1 MKATYTIIAALLLIS
16 AGCSSAY
23 RSTAVYDDVYYDGSE
38 RYLENIRQ
46 EEPRASAKYE
56 RNEQRSKY
64 ESEREYPYEDYG
76 DGGEEYVEG
85 GNTYITNNYFD
96 APYDYFY
103 SARIRRFSR
112 PFLGFSYFGPCYA
125 DYRWYDPYFS
135 GVSIYMSWGNPGWG
149 WGNPGWGW
157 GNPGWGWGNPGWGW
171 GNPGWGWGNPFFYS
185 YRPFNTWGFRPW
197 NDPFYSGYN
206 FGYWNG
212 FNDGFFY
219 GSGFYSGFA
228 VGGFS
233 NGFNNT
239 GYSESYTPTDYYYGP
254 RFANNSGSNSGMRG
268 QRSAVQYGKNDG
280 SGTNRTNVNA
290 ASVNNGQLANSSRYG
305 NENKSGKTGTVSN
318 NYFEDQRGNEVSK
331 RGGESLS
338 GIRTVNPG
346 RAGSS
351 VSRDGFGGEKSP
363 RGSGS
368 LINGGNAARQGL
380 NQPNPTRQQEW
391 RRYKSRQ
398 YNSNRWYE
406 SPSGNNVRHSY
417 ERNGSSIPSG
427 NRINRTGPKTRRSQG
442 VNNRT
447 GILQERRTPDRS
459 IGSPE
464 RRRNRSIS
472 SPRQLQERRS
482 SPPSPRRSTTS
493 PGRRS
498 SPERSIRRSGTP
510 RSSSPSG
517 SYSAPSRTRSYS
529 SPSRSGSSRPSSGF
543 SSPSRSSRPSS
554 GGSRSSSPA
563 RLRGPR

>member
-1 MKATYTIIAALLLIS
+1 MKATYIIIAALLLIS

-23 RSTAVYDDVYYDGSE
+23 RSTTTYDDVYYDGSE

-46 EEPRASAKYE
+46 EEPRASGKYE

-64 ESEREYPYEDYG
+64 ESEREYPYEDFS
-76 DGGEEYVEG
+76 DGGEEYVEN

-157 GNPGWGWGNPGWGW
+157 SNSRWGWGR
-171 GNPGWGWGNPFFYS
+171 PGWGWGNPFFYS
-185 YRPFNTWGFRPW
+185 YRPFNSWGLGPW

-228 VGGFS
+228 VNGLN
-233 NGFNNT
+233 NGFGNT
-239 GYSESYTPTDYYYGP
+239 GYSESYTPADYYYGP

-268 QRSAVQYGKNDG
+268 QRSDVQYGKNDG
-280 SGTNRTNVNA
+280 SGANRTNVNA
-290 ASVNNGQLANSSRYG
+290 ASVNNGQLASPGRNG
-305 NENKSGKTGTVSN
+305 NLNKSGKTATVGN
-318 NYFEDQRGNEVSK
+318 NYFEKQRGNEVSK

-338 GIRTVNPG
+338 GIRTVNTG

-351 VSRDGFGGEKSP
+351 VSRDGIGGEKSP
-363 RGSGS
+363 RSSGA
-368 LINGGNAARQGL
+368 LIKSNSGNTATQGL
-380 NQPNPTRQQEW
+380 NQRNTTRQQEW
-391 RRYKSRQ
+391 NRYKSRQ
-398 YNSNRWYE
+398 YNSNRWDE
-406 SPSGNNVRHSY
+406 NPSRSNVRQSY
-417 ERNGSSIPSG
+417 ERNGSNSPSG
-427 NRINRTGPKTRRSQG
+427 NRITRPGPKTQRSDGVYRRTR
-442 VNNRT
+442 VR
-447 GILQERRTPDRS
+447 QERRMPGRS

-464 RRRNRSIS
+464 RRRDRSIS

-493 PGRRS
+493 PKRSS
-498 SPERSIRRSGTP
+498 SPERSIRRSGSGAP
-510 RSSSPSG
+510 RSNSPSRTF
-517 SYSAPSRTRSYS
+517 SAPSRSRSYS

-543 SSPSRSSRPSS
+543 SSPSRSSRSSS
-554 GGSRSSSPA
+554 GGSRSSSPT